1 MATAT
6 KTPNTTQAVDTAEDV
21 VSQLQ
26 NGGQS
31 AIGAVRRF
39 LDKVD
44 ENLAGDRAPSV
55 PHELADSA
63 LEMSDKMV
71 EYGGDALRGIVRSA
85 RDVRSV

>member
-6 KTPNTTQAVDTAEDV
+6 KTSTSSQAVDTADDIV
-21 VSQLQ
+21 TQLQ

-39 LDKVD
+39 LDKID
-44 ENLAGDRAPSV
+44 EDLAGDRAPSV

-71 EYGGDALRGIVRSA
+71 EYGGDALRGLVSSVRDI
-85 RDVRSV
+85 R